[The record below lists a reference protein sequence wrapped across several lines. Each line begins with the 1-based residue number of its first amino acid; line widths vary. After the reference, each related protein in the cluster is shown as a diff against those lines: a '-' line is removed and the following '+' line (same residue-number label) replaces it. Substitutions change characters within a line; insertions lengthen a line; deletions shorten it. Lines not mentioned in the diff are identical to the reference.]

1 MEMLNMLHLTFGV
14 RGRLA
19 LLAACWCFISSAERI
34 ALETSDVFHGWQKV
48 ISGVSLEDGFVKV
61 APTDGDLKSKGLL
74 GIWKGIHFPQYAGKP
89 VRFSAEIML
98 KDVLPLPGAKYAGT
112 KCMVTFDENGQ
123 HFYPGIP
130 EMQGTKNWKR
140 YDCVF
145 RVPANGFV
153 SFNLGMQG
161 ARGVAGFR
169 NLTIEPA
176 ELCVDL
182 SGVAN
187 MGFADLVAGDGRGGW
202 SDQGPDNDGAGF
214 DFRKGC
220 YANVPFLVTDP
231 AKNGGKSILTFQ
243 SPHFRNG
250 LRNAVIPVPE
260 QKAEM
265 LYLLHTA
272 CWDPG
277 SGFTGTIHLKGSGG
291 EYTIRPELGRDVRD
305 QWNPSAIENGLVGAV
320 WDNKAGGS
328 NGLYVSRFKLPSSLG
343 KIREIRLEGNDSSD
357 VVWIVAGITLSGMDY
372 PFPENQKFVVREG
385 ERFRALRRPPT
396 PQVVPGSALDF
407 SSLNTGAVERII
419 INRHGRIA
427 KESEPEKPF
436 RFFAVEL
443 GTGCEDGYSS
453 HDDGKRKLIVPAYWK
468 DKARISAIV
477 QEVKRNGCNM
487 VRLHDFDIVSVKNGV
502 PRFSPRLDRWDWF
515 IAECKRNGIYVQIDT
530 MGAHGFHEAGYWSW
544 AAERNA
550 KFKLLFDEN
559 MRKEYV
565 IGMKALMEHVNPY
578 TKLPLRD
585 DPVLALVN
593 LCNEQEFAYI
603 IEKDWSC
610 ALPEWRKFIGDPKAP
625 MFTRAEWHEKSE
637 KGRKINAFITMKWR
651 EMLAWYRKV
660 MREEIGYQGLTHLW
674 EMTGSMHYNVLRND
688 LDYVMMHAYHA
699 HTQENCTAQ
708 GQGSDIR
715 AGLGMFRILMAARIA
730 GRPFMV
736 NEYASVFWN
745 AYRYEEPFSLAAYAK
760 FQGVDMIVRFGSPL
774 HVVDAPRI
782 FPWIMFH
789 DPVTRASLVQTA
801 LLYGRGDVTEGK
813 RGVRLVFSEKAVSEN
828 MIWSE
833 AVNSLQTRL
842 ALIAKFGL
850 EQTDPA
856 PSLRSPAPADDLR
869 LPLLGGSEVIENTQ
883 GFASN
888 QEALVGSF
896 RLPEEVQKLRN
907 DGIISPRNRSNGIH
921 QFETSTQ
928 ELFVDTE
935 RNYMTVNTPRYQ
947 GMCGEEKSKAV
958 LRDVS
963 VKLLRTRG
971 IVSVASLQ
979 KDKDVADASRLLL
992 VYATNALNSN
1002 MTFDGP
1008 DLRKVRYYGENPTL
1022 VETGRFRVEIRNRNA
1037 ETLKLYP
1044 LMMNGKRCSAIRPV
1058 SVRNGVFTAEIDTA
1072 VLPDGPALFFELA
1085 E

>member
-1 MEMLNMLHLTFGV
+1 MEMLNVPLSTFGV
-14 RGRLA
+14 RCRLV
-19 LLAACWCFISSAERI
+19 LLAACWSFVCLAEKI
-34 ALETSDVFHGWQKV
+34 PLETKEGFHGWQKV
-48 ISGVSLEDGFVKV
+48 ISGVSLENGFVKV
-61 APTDGDLKSKGLL
+61 TPADSDIKNKGLL
-74 GIWKGIHFPQYAGKP
+74 GIWKTVHLPQYAGKP

-98 KDVLPLPGAKYAGT
+98 KEVSPLPGAEYAGT
-112 KCMVTFDENGQ
+112 KCMATFDENGRR
-123 HFYPGIP
+123 FYPGVP
-130 EMQGTKNWKR
+130 EMEGTKDWKR
-140 YDCVF
+140 YECVF
-145 RVPANGFV
+145 QVPTHGFV

-161 ARGVAGFR
+161 ARGTAGFR

-182 SGVAN
+182 SRAAN
-187 MGFADLVAGDGRGGW
+187 MGFSDPVAGDGQGGW
-202 SDQGPDNDGAGF
+202 SDQGPENDGAGF
-214 DFRKGC
+214 DHRKGC
-220 YANVPFLVTDP
+220 YANVPFRITDP
-231 AKNGGKSILTFQ
+231 AQNKGKSILTFR
-243 SPHFRNG
+243 SLHFRNG
-250 LRNAVIPVPE
+250 LRNAVIPVPA
-260 QKAEM
+260 QKAEI

-272 CWDPG
+272 CWAPG
-277 SGFTGTIHLKGSGG
+277 SGFAGTICLKGSGG

-305 QWNPSAIENGLVGAV
+305 QWNPSAVANGLVGAA
-320 WDNKAGGS
+320 WDNRSGGS

-343 KIREIRLEGNDSSD
+343 EIHEIRLECVENAD

-372 PFPENQKFVVREG
+372 PFPVNQKFVVREG
-385 ERFRALRRPPT
+385 DRFRALRRPPT
-396 PQVVPGSALDF
+396 PQIVPGSALDF
-407 SSLNTGAVERII
+407 SCLNSGPIERII

-427 KESEPEKPF
+427 RESEPEKPF
-436 RFFAVEL
+436 RFFSVEL
-443 GTGCEDGYSS
+443 GTGCEDGYSR
-453 HDDGKRKLIVPAYWK
+453 HDDGKPKLITPAYWK

-477 QEVKRNGCNM
+477 QEVKRSGCNM
-487 VRLHDFDIVSVKNGV
+487 VRLHEFEMVSVKNGV
-502 PRFSPRLDRWDWF
+502 PRFSPKLDRWDWF
-515 IAECKRNGIYVQIDT
+515 IAECKKNGIYVQIDT
-530 MGAHGFHEAGYWSW
+530 MGDHGFHEAGRWSW
-544 AAERNA
+544 AEGRNA
-550 KFKLLFDEN
+550 KFKLLFDEAI
-559 MRKEYV
+559 RKEYV

-578 TKLPLRD
+578 TKLPLRE

-593 LCNEQEFAYI
+593 LCNEQEFAFI
-603 IEKDWSC
+603 RGADWSA
-610 ALPEWRKFIGDPKAP
+610 ALPEWRKFTGDPEAP

-708 GQGSDIR
+708 GQGSDIG
-715 AGLGMFRILMAARIA
+715 AGLGMFRTLVAARIA
-730 GRPFMV
+730 GRPFLV

-745 AYRYEEPFSLAAYAK
+745 KYRYEEPFSLAAYAK

-801 LLYGRGDVTEGK
+801 LLYGRGDVAEGK

-828 MIWSE
+828 MIWNE
-833 AVNSLQTRL
+833 AVNSLQSRL

-850 EQTDPA
+850 EQTDPS

-869 LPLLGGSEVIENTQ
+869 LPLVGGSKVVENMQ

-888 QEALVGSF
+888 LEALAGSF
-896 RLPEEVQKLRN
+896 RLSDQLEALRSG
-907 DGIISPRNRSNGIH
+907 GIISSGNRSDGVH
-921 QFETSTQ
+921 RFESSTQ

-947 GMCGEEKSKAV
+947 GVCGEEKSKAV

-963 VKLLRTRG
+963 VELLKTRG

-979 KDKDVADASRLLL
+979 KERGVADASRLLL
-992 VYATNALNSN
+992 IYATNALNSN

-1008 DLRKVRYYGENPTL
+1008 DLRKVRYYGGNPTL

-1037 ETLKLYP
+1037 SALKLYP

-1058 SVRNGVFTAEIDTA
+1058 SAKNGVFTAEIDTA
-1072 VLPDGPALFFELA
+1072 ALPDGPALFFELA